1 LFADPFPAR
10 PRHVTARPAR
20 CPAPSR
26 GVGNRAGVGRLGRG
40 AVVEASTILVG
51 KELVDFADGIEVSKM
66 VRRRGLRGGLSRS
79 EGFWLIR
86 AKIEFLTLLFDAPPI
101 RNSEFLNGVKIRSRQ
116 TNE

>member
-1 LFADPFPAR
+1 
-10 PRHVTARPAR
+10 
-20 CPAPSR
+20 
-26 GVGNRAGVGRLGRG
+26 
-40 AVVEASTILVG
+40 LVG
-51 KELVDFADGIEVSKM
+51 KELVDFAEGIEVSKM

-79 EGFWLIR
+79 EGFWFIT